1 MMFQELPTLRVID
14 EIYTEILHPVI
25 EEVPVAVIVNGR
37 HTLTAMTSPVMLR
50 EFVIGFLYTERI
62 IRSLD
67 DIESI
72 RIEDMQVSVLTKNP
86 FEILVSKK
94 TVLSGCGG
102 TSTFLDSTRLPS
114 APFGMVISPGVIQSA
129 VKAALQ
135 SDLHKETGGIHI
147 VGLFDEVGQVIR
159 IVEDIGRH
167 NALDRA
173 IGSAL
178 EARIDLSRTF
188 VVCSGRISSEMARKC
203 LIAGIPIVASRGAT
217 TTLAV
222 AIAKQANLTLIGFVR
237 SNKMNIYSGR
247 ERIEGAPA
255 HSEW

>member
-1 MMFQELPTLRVID
+1 MMFQKVPTLRVID
-14 EIYTEILHPVI
+14 GTVTEILHPVI
-25 EEVPVAVIVNGR
+25 EEVPIAVLVNGR
-37 HTLTAMTSPVMLR
+37 HILTAMTSPVMLR
-50 EFVIGFLYTERI
+50 EFVIGYLYTERI
-62 IRSLD
+62 ISSLE

-72 RIEDMQVSVLTKNP
+72 RIDDTKISVLTKNP

-102 TSTFLDSTRLPS
+102 TSSFLDSTHLPH
-114 APFGMVISPGVIQSA
+114 APQGFLLSPGVIQAA
-129 VKAALQ
+129 VKAGLT
-135 SDLHKETGGIHI
+135 SDLHTETGGIHI
-147 VGLFDEVGQVIR
+147 VGLFNKEGAAIR

-178 EARIDLSRTF
+178 EAGIDLSETF
-188 VVCSGRISSEMARKC
+188 VICSGRISSEMARKSI
-203 LIAGIPIVASRGAT
+203 IAGIPIVASRGAT

-237 SNKMNIYSGR
+237 SNKMNIYSGAD
-247 ERIEGAPA
+247 RIRGTAA
-255 HSEW
+255 VSK

>member
-1 MMFQELPTLRVID
+1 MFKKLPILRVMGD
-14 EIYTEILHPVI
+14 SFSEELHPVV

-37 HTLTAMTSPVMLR
+37 HTLTSMTSPVMLR
-50 EFVIGFLYTERI
+50 EFVIGYLYTERI

-72 RIEDMQVSVLTKNP
+72 RIEDATVSVLTKNP

-102 TSTFLDSTRLPS
+102 TSSFLDSTHLPQ
-114 APFGMVISPGVIQSA
+114 APQGFQISPGVIQSA
-129 VKAALQ
+129 VKAGLE
-135 SDLHKETGGIHI
+135 SDLHVETGGIHI
-147 VGLFDEVGQVIR
+147 VGLFDKEGVAIR

-167 NALDRA
+167 NALDRL
-173 IGSAL
+173 IGFSL
-178 EARIDLSRTF
+178 EAGIDLSGTF
-188 VVCSGRISSEMARKC
+188 IICSGRISSEIARKC

-222 AIAKQANLTLIGFVR
+222 TIAKQANLTLIGFVR
-237 SNKMNIYSGR
+237 SNRMNIYSGA
-247 ERIEGAPA
+247 ERIAGAQTL
-255 HSEW
+255 SG

>member
-1 MMFQELPTLRVID
+1 MYQELPTLRVID
-14 EIYTEILHPVI
+14 ETFTEILHPVI

-37 HTLTAMTSPVMLR
+37 HALTAMTSPVMLR

-72 RIEDMQVSVLTKNP
+72 RIEDHKVSVLTKNP
-86 FEILVSKK
+86 YKILVSKK

-102 TSTFLDSTRLPS
+102 TSSFLDSTHLPPS
-114 APFGMVISPGVIQSA
+114 PSGVVISPGVIQSA
-129 VKAALQ
+129 VKTALL

-147 VGLFDEVGQVIR
+147 VGLFDASGGVIR

-173 IGSAL
+173 IGFAL
-178 EARIDLSRTF
+178 ETGIDFEKTF

-203 LIAGIPIVASRGAT
+203 LIAGIPLVASRGAT

-222 AIAKQANLTLIGFVR
+222 TIAEQANLTLVGFVR

-247 ERIEGAPA
+247 ERIAGAPVLA
-255 HSEW
+255 E